1 VSQPIRAFMPSAK
14 ARRSISCTTRQ
25 PGEADRFDVERRWLA
40 AQAPV
45 SIRDQI

>member
-1 VSQPIRAFMPSAK
+1 MPSGEGA
-14 ARRSISCTTRQ
+14 ALPSQ

-45 SIRDQI
+45 SVRD

>member
-1 VSQPIRAFMPSAK
+1 MCA
-14 ARRSISCTTRQ
+14 SIQ
-25 PGEADRFDVERRWLA
+25 GVGIEEPGDADRFDVERRWLA